1 VISERADIGDAGDD
15 LAVIG
20 MRTVIPEGV
29 RIRGGVTVHPKLKA
43 DSFSKKE
50 YLRGEVVQ

>member
-1 VISERADIGDAGDD
+1 VVSGKADIGDAGND

-20 MRTVIPEGV
+20 MKTVIPEGI
-29 RIRGGVTVHPKLKA
+29 RIRGGVTVHPKLNA
-43 DSFSKKE
+43 DSFPKKE